1 MVSQRVKGVG
11 GFSLPGVLGAP
22 PFMSQIGD
30 LGLLVVHPAATNQD
44 LIHCWESTLNRV
56 NARSVFYELWQCRET
71 PTHCKSNQ
79 KGTTTLIPPQSATGS
94 AVDQPGMP
102 LLRSL

>member
-44 LIHCWESTLNRV
+44 LIHCWETLL
-56 NARSVFYELWQCRET
+56 S
-71 PTHCKSNQ
+71 
-79 KGTTTLIPPQSATGS
+79 G
-94 AVDQPGMP
+94 
-102 LLRSL
+102 